1 MNYDKLVDLIVQEV
15 YKKLQEGGKS
25 TAKNKTAV
33 IIGKCDLKAAGKA
46 LEGCYNVV
54 AYDEDI
60 EADTI
65 VVSELTIKAMANL
78 ATLTGTN
85 DEENFIIKSLME
97 GKKVYILK
105 DGIEYRKYKQ
115 TAPKALYNKY
125 LDFEKELKLYGV
137 NVIEHISSCMESD
150 LNLKQETAVEAS
162 SIEDLRLCEA
172 ELNLELRNKK
182 LISEADIRKPFKNGM
197 KFLIIDKKSIL
208 TPLANDF
215 IRIHNLKVKRA

>member
-15 YKKLQEGGKS
+15 YKKLQEGVKS
-25 TAKNKTAV
+25 TTKNKTAV
-33 IIGKCDLKAAGKA
+33 IIGECDLTAAGKA

-54 AYDEDI
+54 AYNKDEK
-60 EADTI
+60 ADVI
-65 VVSELTIKAMANL
+65 VVSALTIKAMANL

-85 DEENFIIKSLME
+85 DEENFIVKSLME

-105 DGIEYRKYKQ
+105 DGIEYRKYKN

-125 LDFEKELKLYGV
+125 LEFEKELKLYGV
-137 NVIEHISSCMESD
+137 NIIEHISCCMESD
-150 LNLKQETAVEAS
+150 IKQETTVEAS
-162 SIEDLRLCEA
+162 PIEELSLGEA
-172 ELNLELRNKK
+172 ALNLELRNKK

>member
-15 YKKLQEGGKS
+15 YKKLQEGVKS
-25 TAKNKTAV
+25 TTKNKTAV
-33 IIGKCDLKAAGKA
+33 IIGECDLTAAGKA

-54 AYDEDI
+54 AYDKDI
-60 EADTI
+60 KADTI

-85 DEENFIIKSLME
+85 DEENFIIKGLME

-105 DGIEYRKYKQ
+105 DGIEYRKYKN

-125 LDFEKELKLYGV
+125 LEFEKELKIYGI
-137 NVIEHISSCMESD
+137 NIIEHISGCMDNET
-150 LNLKQETAVEAS
+150 KQEEITDEVS
-162 SIEDLRLCEA
+162 SVQTLSLGEA
-172 ELNLELRNKK
+172 ELNLDLTKKK
-182 LISEADIRKPFKNGM
+182 LISEADIRKPFKSGM

-215 IRIHNLKVKRA
+215 IRIHNLKVKRV